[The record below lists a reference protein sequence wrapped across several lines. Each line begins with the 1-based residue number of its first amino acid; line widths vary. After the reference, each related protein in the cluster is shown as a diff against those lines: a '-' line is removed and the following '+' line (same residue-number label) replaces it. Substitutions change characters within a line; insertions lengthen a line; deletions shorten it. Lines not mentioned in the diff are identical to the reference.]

1 MSLSIGILIIGSL
14 YWDSGPRQTWRNSR
28 LLMDRALTVRAP
40 IRYGRRSKGRGDTYT
55 MVFSRQCKL
64 GQAKV
69 VPCRSTAGDIVDE
82 AEHLWTAERNK
93 PPNHRISEAS
103 WGRVVLLSRSDRNI
117 PQGILNTWAERV
129 SREREPSYG
138 DVPQAN
144 GEGPL
149 IIDGVLQIEW
159 PTLIETDEP
168 APLDLLFATA
178 THPTFV
184 GDPPQYPDPGT
195 IAKAWRDDTS
205 GQVSYFWNN
214 RRDGIHTFEDDAISG
229 LL

>member
-14 YWDSGPRQTWRNSR
+14 YWDSGRQTWRNSR
-28 LLMDRALTVRAP
+28 LLMDQALTVRAP
-40 IRYGRRSKGRGDTYT
+40 IRYGRRSERRGDTYT

-82 AEHLWTAERNK
+82 AEHLWAAERNE
-93 PPNHRISEAS
+93 PPNHRISAS
-103 WGRVVLLSRSDRNI
+103 WGRVALLSRSDRNI
-117 PQGILNTWAERV
+117 PQGILNAWAARV
-129 SREREPSYG
+129 SREPSYG
-138 DVPQAN
+138 DVPQAD

-149 IIDGVLQIEW
+149 IIGGVLQIEW

-168 APLDLLFATA
+168 APLDLLLATA
-178 THPTFV
+178 THPKFV

-195 IAKAWRDDTS
+195 IAEAWRDDT
-205 GQVSYFWNN
+205 GGHVSYFRNN
-214 RRDGIHTFEDDAISG
+214 RRDGIHTFQDDAISG